1 MLFITEYCSV
11 KNTYSKV
18 SKFPFHIH
26 QCLKENFGNLSV
38 NLEIHSIWL
47 RHRSWDSMTH
57 DTCTLILQCQCL
69 VSCNCRKYPA
79 KKAIQGHSG
88 QMSSKSILIG
98 SSIFQCGN
106 EISVHGRPSWEL
118 DPYDCTFQ
126 ITEDFPSWCKL
137 VSKECRFSERAGECG
152 VVLFSTQYFWKL
164 TRVSDPLD

>member
-1 MLFITEYCSV
+1 
-11 KNTYSKV
+11 
-18 SKFPFHIH
+18 
-26 QCLKENFGNLSV
+26 
-38 NLEIHSIWL
+38 
-47 RHRSWDSMTH
+47 MTH

-69 VSCNCRKYPA
+69 VSCNCRKSPA

-98 SSIFQCGN
+98 FSIFQCGN

-118 DPYDCTFQ
+118 APYDCTFQ

-152 VVLFSTQYFWKL
+152 VVLFSTQFFLKL

>member
-1 MLFITEYCSV
+1 
-11 KNTYSKV
+11 
-18 SKFPFHIH
+18 
-26 QCLKENFGNLSV
+26 
-38 NLEIHSIWL
+38 
-47 RHRSWDSMTH
+47 MTR

-98 SSIFQCGN
+98 FSIFQCGN

-118 DPYDCTFQ
+118 APYDCTFQ

-137 VSKECRFSERAGECG
+137 VSKDATSVSAPESAEWFSFQRNFFE
-152 VVLFSTQYFWKL
+152 S
-164 TRVSDPLD
+164 